1 MNIDNTELL
10 EALKL
15 TQPLKPE
22 KATGGEVAPKDRVA
36 VGVEED

>member
-15 TQPLKPE
+15 TQAKPE
-22 KATGGEVAPKDRVA
+22 KANDDGGVPKDRVA
-36 VGVEED
+36 VGVGEG

>member
-10 EALKL
+10 EALKQ

-22 KATGGEVAPKDRVA
+22 KASGGEGEERTEC
-36 VGVEED
+36 VGKEE